1 MTVVSSGVAVRRG
14 GREGGGGVAIM
25 AKYTVGLSCSLH
37 IYFTSINFP
46 VILLNALTTVA
57 YYLFCMHIR
66 QIQRNDKKITVN
78 IIIALNIIVITI
90 LK

>member
-1 MTVVSSGVAVRRG
+1 
-14 GREGGGGVAIM
+14 M

-57 YYLFCMHIR
+57 YYLFCTLGRSNAMTKNHSKHNHCIKYYS
-66 QIQRNDKKITVN
+66 NHDSKVD
-78 IIIALNIIVITI
+78 I
-90 LK
+90 LVKR

>member
-1 MTVVSSGVAVRRG
+1 MR
-14 GREGGGGVAIM
+14 GGGGGFAIM

-57 YYLFCMHIR
+57 YYLFCTLGRSNAMT
-66 QIQRNDKKITVN
+66 KKSQ
-78 IIIALNIIVITI
+78 
-90 LK
+90 